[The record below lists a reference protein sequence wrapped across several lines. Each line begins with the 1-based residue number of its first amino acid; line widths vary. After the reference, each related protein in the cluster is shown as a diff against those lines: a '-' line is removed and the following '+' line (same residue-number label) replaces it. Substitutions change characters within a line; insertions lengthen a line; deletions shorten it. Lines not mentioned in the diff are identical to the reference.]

1 MGQYKM
7 QISEKNGSFLNANQH
22 EMQLKDSGV
31 ARVFFALW
39 PEALVRQALHTLATE
54 YQLRCEARAMRSETL
69 HMTLL
74 FLGEVERAR
83 LPQLMQAADS
93 VSVAP
98 FGFVL
103 ERLSFWPHN
112 QIAYATSLAEVLALN
127 QLVTALQQK
136 LVAAGFLF
144 DHCEFNP
151 HVTLLRHVGHVLE
164 SQAITPIMWRVD
176 SFLLVESVTT
186 DQGVRYQVFQ
196 NWPLSA
202 MAAR

>member
-1 MGQYKM
+1 M

-22 EMQLKDSGV
+22 GMQLKDSGV

-39 PEALVRQALHTLATE
+39 PEALVRLALHTLATE
-54 YQLRCEARAMRSETL
+54 YQLRCEARAMRAETL

-93 VSVAP
+93 VSVPP

-112 QIAYATSLAEVLALN
+112 RIANATSLAEVLALN
-127 QLVTALQQK
+127 QLVTALKQK
-136 LVAAGFLF
+136 LVAADFLF
-144 DHCEFNP
+144 ENHEFNP

-164 SQAITPIMWRVD
+164 SQTITPIMWWLD
-176 SFLLVESVTT
+176 SFVLVESIMT
-186 DQGVRYQVFQ
+186 DQGVRYQALQ

-202 MAAR
+202 MAARC